1 MKSDYL
7 FIITRH
13 HRGVAEYS
21 IMSIDNSDGEL
32 DQDEAEWN
40 CSMHLEMGW
49 ELLSEADNVRDADDF
64 INCCIDI
71 DEMIGG
77 YGEKGYRTD

>member
-13 HRGVAEYS
+13 YKGIAEYS
-21 IMSIDNSDGEL
+21 IMSIDNSDNEL

-49 ELLSEADNVRDADDF
+49 ELLSEADSIRDADDF
-64 INCCIDI
+64 INCCIDV
-71 DEMIGG
+71 DEMVGN
-77 YGEKGYRTD
+77 YGEKGYRTN

>member
-49 ELLSEADNVRDADDF
+49 ELLSEADSVRDADDF

-71 DEMIGG
+71 DEMVGG

>member
-21 IMSIDNSDGEL
+21 IMSIDNEDGEL

-49 ELLSEADNVRDADDF
+49 ELLSEADSIRDADDF

>member
-13 HRGVAEYS
+13 YRGVAEYS
-21 IMSIDNSDGEL
+21 IMSIDNEDGEL

-49 ELLSEADNVRDADDF
+49 ELLSEADSVRDADDF

>member
-49 ELLSEADNVRDADDF
+49 ELLSEADSARDADDF

-71 DEMIGG
+71 DEMVGG

>member
-1 MKSDYL
+1 MKSNYL

-13 HRGVAEYS
+13 YRGVAEYS
-21 IMSIDNSDGEL
+21 IMSIDNEDSEL

-49 ELLSEADNVRDADDF
+49 ELLSEADSIRDADDF

-71 DEMIGG
+71 VEMVGN
-77 YGEKGYRTD
+77 YGQKGYRTD

>member
-1 MKSDYL
+1 MKSDYF
-7 FIITRH
+7 FIVTRH
-13 HRGVAEYS
+13 YKGIAEYS
-21 IMSIDNSDGEL
+21 IMSIDNGDGEL
-32 DQDEAEWN
+32 DQGEAEWN

-49 ELLSEADNVRDADDF
+49 ELLSEADSIRDADDF

-77 YGEKGYRTD
+77 YGEKGYRTN

>member
-49 ELLSEADNVRDADDF
+49 ELLSEADSVRDADDF
-64 INCCIDI
+64 INYCIDI

>member
-21 IMSIDNSDGEL
+21 IMSIDNSDGEI
-32 DQDEAEWN
+32 DQGEAEWN

-49 ELLSEADNVRDADDF
+49 ELLSEADSIRDADDF

-71 DEMIGG
+71 DEMVGG

>member
-49 ELLSEADNVRDADDF
+49 ELLSEADSIRDADDF
-64 INCCIDI
+64 INCCIDV
-71 DEMIGG
+71 DEMVGG

>member
-13 HRGVAEYS
+13 YRGVAEYS
-21 IMSIDNSDGEL
+21 IMSIDNEDGEL

-49 ELLSEADNVRDADDF
+49 ELFSEADSIEDADDF
-64 INCCIDI
+64 INCCIDV
-71 DEMIGG
+71 DEMVGN
-77 YGEKGYRTD
+77 YGAKGYRTN

>member
-21 IMSIDNSDGEL
+21 IMSIDNSDNEI

-49 ELLSEADNVRDADDF
+49 ELLSEADSIRDADDF

-71 DEMIGG
+71 DEMVGG

>member
-49 ELLSEADNVRDADDF
+49 ELLSEADSVRDADDF